1 MRFRPLSSPRLV
13 LCLAAAALVVALG
26 IFVWAGGNARL
37 TAGIAFFRDA
47 GPLPFFV
54 AMAIL
59 PACGFPLLPFLLAA
73 GLVFGP
79 RLGSF
84 LAAAYAAAALG
95 VNASLSYWIADR
107 AFRPAVTRWVTRLG
121 YRLPA
126 WRGASAWDVALLLR
140 AIPGPPFFL
149 QSYLL
154 GLARIPFG
162 IYLATSFVIPALSF
176 TGAAVFGAAW
186 ARGDR
191 RGLIFG
197 AGVVIIIS
205 AVVHRTR
212 RRLSAR
218 RAAADALS
226 GEAGAP
232 AQESA

>member
-1 MRFRPLSSPRLV
+1 MRFRRPLSRSLV
-13 LCLAAAALVVALG
+13 LGLIGAAVLAATGA
-26 IFVWAGGNARL
+26 FVWAGGNARL
-37 TAGIAFFRDA
+37 TAWIAVFRDA
-47 GPLPFFV
+47 GPLPFFA

-79 RLGSF
+79 LLGT
-84 LAAAYAAAALG
+84 LPAAAYAATALA
-95 VNASLSYWIADR
+95 VNVSVSYWIAAR
-107 AFRPAVTRWVTRLG
+107 AFRPAVTRWVQRLG
-121 YRLPA
+121 YPLPS
-126 WRGASAWDVALLLR
+126 WNGASAWDVALLVR

-197 AGVVIIIS
+197 VGMLLIVSV
-205 AVVHRTR
+205 VVHRIR
-212 RRLSAR
+212 RRLSASR
-218 RAAADALS
+218 RHGAPIPSGPAAAAS
-226 GEAGAP
+226 ERR
-232 AQESA
+232 